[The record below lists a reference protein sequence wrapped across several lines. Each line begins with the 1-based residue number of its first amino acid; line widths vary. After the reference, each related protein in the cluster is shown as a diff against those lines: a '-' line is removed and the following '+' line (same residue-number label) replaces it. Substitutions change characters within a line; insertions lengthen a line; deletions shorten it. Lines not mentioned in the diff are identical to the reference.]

1 VDESAAERVPPTQ
14 PHKTKTKRRFLFSC
28 NGVLNWPISDPTNNW
43 VDAVASSSLTRR
55 AVVGA
60 FAASLIPAGSK
71 VEAQEVKWSSGSA
84 KPRVTAPPGA
94 IDCHFHT
101 YDKRYPP
108 MAGATLLP
116 EDASPDDYRALQ
128 GRLGTTRGV
137 IIQPSTYGTDNRL
150 QIASRQALGAENF
163 RVVAVV
169 AEDISDAELRQLND
183 QGVRGVRFN
192 LGFPGVLTVASLKVL
207 APRLAELG
215 WTCQINMRPKQIEEN
230 ANLLMALSGRLVFD
244 HLAQVPQPGGLDSA
258 PYKIIRGLLDRG
270 KTWIKLSGAYV
281 SSKSGPPDYADA
293 GAVASAYVKAA
304 PERMVWGSD
313 WPHPPEREH
322 KPDDARLFELLA
334 EWSQSEAMLKK
345 ILVTNP
351 TELYGFSPSAQ

>member
-1 VDESAAERVPPTQ
+1 
-14 PHKTKTKRRFLFSC
+14 
-28 NGVLNWPISDPTNNW
+28 
-43 VDAVASSSLTRR
+43 VALPSLTRR
-55 AVVGA
+55 AAVGA
-60 FAASLIPAGSK
+60 LTAALLSPISK
-71 VEAQEVKWSSGSA
+71 VQAQEVKWSSGTA
-84 KPRVTAPPGA
+84 KPRAMAPPGA

-101 YDKRYPP
+101 YDKRFAA

-128 GRLGTTRGV
+128 RRIGTSRGV

-150 QIASRQALGAENF
+150 QIASRQALGPENF

-169 AEDISDAELRQLND
+169 AEDVADAELRQLNE

-207 APRLAELG
+207 APRLAELD
-215 WTCQINMRPKQIEEN
+215 WTCQINMRPKQIEDN
-230 ANLLMALSGRLVFD
+230 ADLLMSLPGKLVFD
-244 HLAQVPQPGGLDSA
+244 HLAQVPQPGGLESA

-270 KTWIKLSGAYV
+270 KTWVKLSGAYV

-293 GAVASAYVKAA
+293 GAVAAAYVKAA

-313 WPHPPEREH
+313 WPHPSEREQ
-322 KPDDARLFELLA
+322 KPDDARLFDLLA
-334 EWSQSEAMLKK
+334 EWAGGEAAFKK

-351 TELYGFSPSAQ
+351 ADLYGFSPSGQ

>member
-1 VDESAAERVPPTQ
+1 LTAALLPT
-14 PHKTKTKRRFLFSC
+14 FSK
-28 NGVLNWPISDPTNNW
+28 GQ
-43 VDAVASSSLTRR
+43 
-55 AVVGA
+55 
-60 FAASLIPAGSK
+60 
-71 VEAQEVKWSSGSA
+71 AQEVKWSSGTA
-84 KPRVTAPPGA
+84 TPRTIAPPGA

-101 YDKRYPP
+101 YDKRFPA

-116 EDASPDDYRALQ
+116 EDATPDDYRALQ
-128 GRLGTTRGV
+128 RRIGTTRGV

-150 QIASRQALGAENF
+150 QIASRQALGSENF

-169 AEDISDAELRQLND
+169 AEDVPDAELRQLNE

-207 APRLAELG
+207 APRLAEIG

-230 ANLLMALSGRLVFD
+230 ADLLTSLPGKLVFD
-244 HLAQVPQPGGLDSA
+244 HLAQVPQPGGVESA

-270 KTWIKLSGAYV
+270 KTWVKLSGAYV

-293 GAVASAYVKAA
+293 GAVAAAYVKAA
-304 PERMVWGSD
+304 PDRMVWGSD
-313 WPHPPEREH
+313 WPHPSEREQ
-322 KPDDARLFELLA
+322 KPDDARLFDLLA
-334 EWSQSEAMLKK
+334 DWAGSEGALKK

-351 TELYGFSPSAQ
+351 ADLYGFSPSVQ

>member
-1 VDESAAERVPPTQ
+1 LTAALLPP
-14 PHKTKTKRRFLFSC
+14 FSK
-28 NGVLNWPISDPTNNW
+28 GQ
-43 VDAVASSSLTRR
+43 
-55 AVVGA
+55 
-60 FAASLIPAGSK
+60 
-71 VEAQEVKWSSGSA
+71 AQEIKWSSGTA
-84 KPRVTAPPGA
+84 KPRTIAPPGA

-101 YDKRYPP
+101 YDKRFPAV
-108 MAGATLLP
+108 AGATLLP

-128 GRLGTTRGV
+128 RRIGTTRGV

-150 QIASRQALGAENF
+150 QIASRQALGPENF

-169 AEDISDAELRQLND
+169 AEGAPDAELRQLNE

-207 APRLAELG
+207 APRLADLG

-230 ANLLMALSGRLVFD
+230 GDLLTSLPGKLVFD
-244 HLAQVPQPGGLDSA
+244 HLAQVPQPGGLESA
-258 PYKIIRGLLDRG
+258 PYRIIRGLLDRG
-270 KTWIKLSGAYV
+270 KTWVKLSGAYV

-293 GAVASAYVKAA
+293 GAVAAAYVKAA

-313 WPHPPEREH
+313 WPHPSEREQ
-322 KPDDARLFELLA
+322 KPDDGRLFDLLA
-334 EWSQSEAMLKK
+334 DWAGSEGALKR

-351 TELYGFSPSAQ
+351 ADLYGFPPSAK